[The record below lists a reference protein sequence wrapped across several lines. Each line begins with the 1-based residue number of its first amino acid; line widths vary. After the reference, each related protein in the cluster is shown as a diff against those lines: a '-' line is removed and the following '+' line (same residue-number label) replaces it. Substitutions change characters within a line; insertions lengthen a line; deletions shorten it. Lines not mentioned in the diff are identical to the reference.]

1 LLHRLGL
8 RFVVFTD
15 SVPDH
20 ASLSALQSF
29 RSAIHAVEIVSLT
42 PAAVD
47 VAALADRHIPI
58 WLSKITTSADQTDQS
73 KPFAHTVTTGC
84 LPSEMREIAGCLLES
99 ATVNNLAL
107 VVQCPW
113 AGALMPDK
121 IQSIIDQWQDWPN
134 EGLKLV
140 LNIRFAATNPAE
152 TNNEAKQIAKT
163 IAITNKMANE
173 KPDFTFIFDTFESFD
188 RGYHPRLGLIDTLSN
203 IPDWFPRQV

>member
-1 LLHRLGL
+1 M
-8 RFVVFTD
+8 
-15 SVPDH
+15 
-20 ASLSALQSF
+20 ALQSF

-84 LPSEMREIAGCLLES
+84 LPGEMKDIAGQFARS
-99 ATVNNLAL
+99 AAVNDLTL

-113 AGALMPDK
+113 AGEAMPDK
-121 IQSIIDQWQDWPN
+121 IESIIDQWQDLPHN
-134 EGLKLV
+134 RLKLA

-152 TNNEAKQIAKT
+152 SNNEAMQIAQT
-163 IAITNKMANE
+163 IMAANKCASESPDIT
-173 KPDFTFIFDTFESFD
+173 FVLDTFESFD